1 MSTCRNAAGS
11 SPPTTTVSTPR
22 RTFSAAPKKWS
33 SPAGQCWEPGD
44 DVPPRSRFGNNC
56 TRFVFR
62 ALCGIRITDTQT
74 GLRALPVSYLPALA
88 KLSGERFEYE
98 TNMLL
103 EMKRLGLPFDE
114 VRIQTI
120 YNDKNSGSHFHPL
133 RDSIKIYAVIFRF
146 MLSSGICSLI
156 DIGLFTLINLLTA
169 PLFSST
175 ELRILTATAGARV
188 VSSLV
193 NFLVNRSGV
202 FRSGKN
208 IRRAAVRYYTLAACQ
223 LIASYLC
230 VNGIALL
237 FGGGASVWQTVI
249 KIIVDTALFFVSFG
263 IQRDWVY
270 AD

>member
-1 MSTCRNAAGS
+1 MRS
-11 SPPTTTVSTPR
+11 
-22 RTFSAAPKKWS
+22 SAA
-33 SPAGQCWEPGD
+33 
-44 DVPPRSRFGNNC
+44 
-56 TRFVFR
+56 
-62 ALCGIRITDTQT
+62 
-74 GLRALPVSYLPALA
+74 
-88 KLSGERFEYE
+88 SGERFEYE